1 MEYSDF
7 GLTSLTPSVIGF
19 GCGRIASLSA
29 SHRRKEIVATLSAAL
44 DSGIN
49 FFDTADSY
57 GQGDS
62 ERLLGEVIRSRRD
75 QVVISTKA
83 GYRFGGI
90 RRFARW
96 VKPAAKLFLHR
107 SESARRISSAMRS
120 DSLPQ
125 CFAPEYIISSVEG
138 SLRRLKT
145 EYIDLFLLH
154 SPPPHTIADGTVFDA
169 LDRLKSKGL
178 IRYYGVSCGRE
189 EDALLC
195 LRDPRISAL
204 QIPGSLLGVGT
215 LENLLELT
223 TKKGVAIVVRQ
234 PFAQGHLLTHPALLE
249 FVAKHPGRTPA
260 QTALRFVLQLRGVGV
275 VLTGMTSRSHLAENL
290 VAVTAPP
297 LTCDEMDILYG
308 LSNMKTKEAVT

>member
-1 MEYSDF
+1 MEYRHF
-7 GLTSLTPSVIGF
+7 GHTDLKASVIGF

-29 SHRRKEIVATLSAAL
+29 SHHRKEIVATLSAAL
-44 DSGIN
+44 DSEIN

-75 QVVISTKA
+75 QVVVSTKA

-96 VKPAAKLFLHR
+96 VKPAAKLMLRR
-107 SESARRISSAMRS
+107 SESTYRISSTIRG
-120 DSLPQ
+120 DRLPQ

-145 EYIDLFLLH
+145 EYIDMFLLH
-154 SPPPHTIADGTVFDA
+154 SPPSHIIADGAVFDA

-178 IRYYGVSCGRE
+178 IRYYGVSCGSQ

-195 LRDPRISAL
+195 LRDPRIL
-204 QIPGSLLGVGT
+204 TIQIQGNLLGIGI
-215 LENLLELT
+215 LENVLELADMR
-223 TKKGVAIVVRQ
+223 GVAIVVRQ

-249 FVAKHPGRTPA
+249 FVAKHPGRTPI
-260 QTALRFVLQLRGVGV
+260 QTALRFVLQLRGVSV
-275 VLTGMTSRSHLAENL
+275 VLIGMTSRSHLAENL
-290 VAVTAPP
+290 GAVTAPP
-297 LTCDEMDILYG
+297 LTCDEMGILHG
-308 LSNMKTKEAVT
+308 MSNMKTKEVVR

>member
-1 MEYSDF
+1 M
-7 GLTSLTPSVIGF
+7 
-19 GCGRIASLSA
+19 
-29 SHRRKEIVATLSAAL
+29 ATLSAAL

-57 GQGDS
+57 GQGGS
-62 ERLLGEVIRSRRD
+62 ERLLGDVIRGRRD

-83 GYRFGGI
+83 GYRFRGI

-96 VKPAAKLFLHR
+96 VKPAAKLFLRR
-107 SESARRISSAMRS
+107 SESARRISSTMRGDRLS
-120 DSLPQ
+120 Q

-145 EYIDLFLLH
+145 EYVDLFLLH
-154 SPPPHTIADGTVFDA
+154 SPPPHTIADGRVFDA

-178 IRYYGVSCGRE
+178 IRYYGVSCGSQ

-195 LRDPRISAL
+195 LRDPRILTL
-204 QIPGSLLGVGT
+204 QVPGNLLGMGA
-215 LENLLELT
+215 LEKLLELAA
-223 TKKGVAIVVRQ
+223 KKGVAIVVRQ
-234 PFAQGHLLTHPALLE
+234 PFAQGDLLTHPALLE

-260 QTALRFVLQLRGVGV
+260 QTALRFVLQVRRVGV

-290 VAVTAPP
+290 GAVTAPP
-297 LTCDEMDILYG
+297 LTYDEMDILYG
-308 LSNMKTKEAVT
+308 FSNMTTNDAIT